1 MVLAYKSKIIKKE
14 KEKKMILDEELQVI
28 SKVKKYLKD
37 NYQSIAEVMI
47 SGGVD
52 NMEKYKYL
60 MGQAHA
66 YQKIDQEISNLLKP
80 KEQKN
85 DTERPE
91 NVVDIRR
98 PED

>member
-1 MVLAYKSKIIKKE
+1 
-14 KEKKMILDEELQVI
+14 MILDEELVVI
-28 SKVKKYLKD
+28 SKIKKHVKD
-37 NYQSIAEVMI
+37 AYQSIAQTMM

-66 YQKIDQEISNLLKP
+66 YQKIDQEISNLLQP

-91 NVVDIRR
+91 NVVDIRTK
-98 PED
+98 D

>member
-1 MVLAYKSKIIKKE
+1 MLN
-14 KEKKMILDEELQVI
+14 EELVI
-28 SKVKKYLKD
+28 LNKVQKYLKE
-37 NYQSIAEVMI
+37 NYQDIADTMI
-47 SGGVD
+47 GGGID

-66 YQKIDQEISNLLKP
+66 YQKIDQEISNLLQP

-91 NVVDIRR
+91 NVVDIRTK
-98 PED
+98 D

>member
-1 MVLAYKSKIIKKE
+1 
-14 KEKKMILDEELQVI
+14 MILDEELQII
-28 SKVKKYLKD
+28 SKVKKLLKD
-37 NYQSIAEVMI
+37 QYQSIGEVMLA
-47 SGGVD
+47 GGVD
-52 NMEKYKYL
+52 NMDKYKYL

-91 NVVDIRR
+91 NVVDFG
-98 PED
+98 PKN